1 MKEIIFIR
9 YSELTLKGKN
19 RNEFA
24 KVLFSNIK
32 NKLRDIEYENIKR
45 EYDYIE
51 IIPKSNSDEIM
62 ERLKYVIGIS
72 WFTKAYVIDSD
83 KEEIKN
89 LILEKI
95 DTNKSTF
102 RVSAKNRSSL
112 FEDSNELTH
121 FLATIVLKN
130 TDLKVNL
137 KDHDIE
143 LNVKVTDEDTTIYL
157 EKVKGIEG
165 LPVGSNGKG
174 LVFLSGGIDSPVA
187 AFEMMTRGVA
197 VDFITFLNP
206 ITSTDNVLN
215 KVKSLSKQV
224 TKFAGTN
231 TNHFIVDFK
240 LVQGHIRDNLKFE
253 EYRTTFLRRAFAEYG
268 EYIAEDYGYKTLITG
283 DALGQVASQTLENL
297 NVVDQASKLLMSR
310 PLLGR
315 DKNSIIRIAK
325 EIGTYD
331 YSIMPGDDMCSDF
344 TPKKPILKPNLEKS
358 IRLAEEVEN
367 YDNLF
372 AETKENFTEVIK
384 VENV

>member
-32 NKLRDIEYENIKR
+32 NKLKGIEYESIKR

-51 IIPKSNSDEIM
+51 IVPGSNSDEIM
-62 ERLKYVIGIS
+62 NRLKYVIGIS
-72 WFTKAYVIDSD
+72 WFTKAYVIKSD
-83 KEEIKN
+83 KEAIKE
-89 LILEKI
+89 LILDKL
-95 DTNKSTF
+95 DRNKETF
-102 RVSAKNRSSL
+102 RVSAKNRSEL
-112 FEDSNELTH
+112 FENSDELTR
-121 FLATIVLKN
+121 FLATVVLKN

-137 KDHDIE
+137 KNHDIE
-143 LNVKVTDEDTTIYL
+143 LNVKVTDETTTIHL

-165 LPVGSNGKG
+165 LPVGSNGRG

-206 ITSTDNVLN
+206 ITSTENVMK
-215 KVKSLSKQV
+215 KVTSLSKQV
-224 TKFAGTN
+224 TLFAG
-231 TNHFIVDFK
+231 NHTRHYIVDFK
-240 LVQGHIRDNLKFE
+240 LVQGHIAKELKYE
-253 EYRTTFLRRAFAEYG
+253 EYRTTFLRRAFAKYG
-268 EYIAEDYGYKTLITG
+268 EYLANEYGYQTLITG

-297 NVVDQASKLLMSR
+297 NVIDEASKLLMSR

-315 DKNSIIRIAK
+315 DKNSIIKISK
-325 EIGTYD
+325 QIGTHD
-331 YSIMPGDDMCSDF
+331 FSIMPGDDMCSDF
-344 TPKKPILKPNLEKS
+344 TPRKPILKPKFDKTIAIAN
-358 IRLAEEVEN
+358 EVEN
-367 YDNLF
+367 YDDLF
-372 AETKENFTEVIK
+372 AETKDNLMEVIK